1 MIQPTQDHGQKLPV
15 PEGKAIGFV
24 DTNEQLNAI
33 TRALND
39 AGFPDSKIRVLHGHD
54 GVELLE
60 RLRDVAFFGDWERA
74 VADKGI
80 TELEEGHYSFAVDVS
95 GREDALRISNIAEPF
110 GGHSINYFGKWVNE
124 QLTK

>member
-1 MIQPTQDHGQKLPV
+1 MIEPVKDRGQELPV
-15 PEGKAIGFV
+15 PEGKTIGFV
-24 DTNEQLNAI
+24 DTEIQLDAI
-33 TRALND
+33 TRALNE
-39 AGFPDSKIRVLHGHD
+39 AGYPDSAISSLHGSD
-54 GVELLE
+54 GVHMLE

-80 TELEEGHYSFAVDVS
+80 AELEQGHYSFAVAVKNRD
-95 GREDALRISNIAEPF
+95 EALRIADITEPF

>member
-1 MIQPTQDHGQKLPV
+1 MIQPLEDRGQQLPV
-15 PEGKAIGFV
+15 PEQKAIGFV
-24 DTNEQLNAI
+24 DTEEQLNAI

-39 AGFPDSKIRVLHGHD
+39 AGYSDSKIRVLHGRD
-54 GVELLE
+54 GIALLE

-80 TELEEGHYSFAVDVS
+80 HELQHGHYSIAVGVS
-95 GREDALRISNIAEPF
+95 DRDEAVRISDIAEAY
-110 GGHSINYFGKWVNE
+110 GGHTFNYFGKWVNE